1 MQKVRR
7 VLNAVLAATVAALAV
22 AGCGRLAGTSGSP
35 TTTAPGTA
43 FVSRVVDGDTVSVN
57 IAGKKESVRLIG
69 IDTPESVRPGGA
81 WRQHSEQLVVD
92 RCGPFDV
99 TGEPVERG
107 RLSRRRWLALGSL
120 VGVRLAATSAS
131 SAAAD
136 IAPRPAACAAAASSS
151 AERATSGPS
160 VDNARCRA
168 RSSMSVTAIASL
180 RCTSRRRQMGARS

>member
-1 MQKVRR
+1 MEVLQRR
-7 VLNAVLAATVAALAV
+7 PRRLSFSCAPKLG
-22 AGCGRLAGTSGSP
+22 AGGE
-35 TTTAPGTA
+35 
-43 FVSRVVDGDTVSVN
+43 RVVDGDTIVV
-57 IAGKKESVRLIG
+57 GRETTRLIG

-107 RLSRRRWLALGSL
+107 RLSRRRWPALGSL